1 LLSHLSTSMCSQL
14 APRLEHW
21 RPTSQQRDT
30 GQSCLR
36 LPVKG
41 VRCEL
46 QQNVS
51 SSLSFSW
58 ELSSK
63 HVFSQSEQ
71 FSLSK
76 PMNWCLEIDSNGFL
90 MEEKGLFNERRCV
103 WQTLGPLPNPTQ
115 S

>member
-1 LLSHLSTSMCSQL
+1 MYSQL

-21 RPTSQQRDT
+21 RPVSQPRDT
-30 GQSCLR
+30 VQSYLP
-36 LPVKG
+36 LPVKE

-46 QQNVS
+46 QRNVS

-71 FSLSK
+71 FSFSK

-90 MEEKGLFNERRCV
+90 IS
-103 WQTLGPLPNPTQ
+103 PLAFQCHCHFYPF